1 MESHDNEM
9 RAVLQYDVGKVRFGR
24 VPVPEVKN
32 DEVLIKVNAAGLCG
46 SDLHRRMSHYPLT
59 PGHEIAGEV
68 CRVGCDVASLAVG
81 DHMVVAPLVP
91 CYRCEYCRRGQ
102 YVHCR
107 HYRYVGSSWP
117 GGFAEYCAVPAQNAL
132 KIDGRI
138 PWHIAALVEPATV
151 AFHAVER
158 SGMRPGDTVVILGAG
173 TIGLLL
179 TKWSRLLGAGTIIT
193 TDTVD
198 ERLEAAKGFGASV
211 CVNVRE
217 KDVCAQ
223 IQSELG
229 ADGADVVFE
238 AVGAQVTQRD
248 SLEYVR
254 HLGRVIWVGMPD
266 DELVLPARLV
276 QLSLR
281 KEIMLTTSW
290 GPYSNPFPGREW
302 HVVLSFIE
310 TGRLQLDDFPTASA
324 ALEGAELVY
333 ELAQSGKIWRPKI
346 LFRPDLPAEESE
358 V

>member
-1 MESHDNEM
+1 MEPHSNEM

-24 VPVPEVKN
+24 VPIPEVKN
-32 DEVLIKVNAAGLCG
+32 DEVLIRVSAAGLCG
-46 SDLHRRMSHYPLT
+46 SDLHRRMSRYPLT
-59 PGHEIAGEV
+59 PGHEISGEV
-68 CRVGCDVASLAVG
+68 WKVGCDVSSLAVG
-81 DHMVVAPLVP
+81 DHVVVAPLMP

-107 HYRYVGSSWP
+107 QYRYVGSSWS
-117 GGFAEYCAVPAQNAL
+117 GGFAEYCVVPAQNAL
-132 KIDGRI
+132 KIDGRT

-179 TKWSRLLGAGTIIT
+179 TKWARLLGAGTIVT

-198 ERLEAAKGFGASV
+198 ERLGVAKGFGASI
-211 CVNVRE
+211 CINVRE
-217 KDVCAQ
+217 SDARAQ

-238 AVGAQVTQRD
+238 AVGAQATQRD

-302 HVVLSFIE
+302 QVVLSFIE
-310 TGRLQLDDFPTASA
+310 TGRLQLDDFPVAGA

-333 ELAQSGKIWRPKI
+333 ELAQSGKVSKPKI
-346 LFRPDLPAEESE
+346 LFRPDLSAEESE